1 VISDDLTEV
10 THTCDRILV
19 MKRGRITDRLVN
31 RDLDENELARQ
42 LIA

>member
-1 VISDDLTEV
+1 
-10 THTCDRILV
+10 